1 MACALSGGPD
11 SVALVAL
18 AVAAGCRVTAHHVH
32 HGLRASADHDAL
44 IAERAAARLQVGFER
59 HDVDVAAG
67 PNLEAR
73 ARAARYGALPSGVLT
88 GHTADDQAETL
99 ILRLLRGA
107 GADGLAAMDP
117 GPTHPI
123 LGLRRWETA
132 AHCRAL
138 GLETALDPSNV
149 DPAHQRNRIRHELMP
164 ALADIARRD
173 VVPLLCRTADLL
185 REDEAYL
192 ERLAAE
198 LDPTDARAL
207 AAAEPALARRAV
219 RNWLGHEGYP
229 PDAATVERVLEVA
242 RGRRIACEI
251 HGGRRVAR
259 SAWRLRL
266 ELPDP

>member
-1 MACALSGGPD
+1 MDCALSGGPD

-32 HGLRASADHDAL
+32 HGLRPSADEDAS
-44 IAERAAARLQVGFER
+44 IARRAAAALDVPFEYHAVTVGT
-59 HDVDVAAG
+59 G

-73 ARAARYGALPSGVLT
+73 ARAARYGALPPGVLT
-88 GHTADDQAETL
+88 GHTADDQAETVL
-99 ILRLLRGA
+99 LRLVRGA

-123 LGLRRWETA
+123 LALRRSETA
-132 AHCRAL
+132 AYCAAL
-138 GLETALDPSNV
+138 GIATASDPSNV

-164 ALADIARRD
+164 ALVDIARRD

-185 REDEAYL
+185 RDDEEL
-192 ERLAAE
+192 LGRLAADI
-198 LDPTDARAL
+198 DPTDARAL
-207 AAAEPALARRAV
+207 AAAPPALARRAV
-219 RNWLGHEGYP
+219 RYWLGHEGYP

-242 RGRRIACEI
+242 RGQTVACEI

-259 SAWRLRL
+259 SAWKLRL